1 VDRIVGARYGAEV
14 GRWAGL
20 AGQCFSQQLVD
31 NAAQPHRF
39 MTDRFAGALG
49 YSEAESDALGEVLD
63 TLQVS
68 FDLAD
73 NLADRE
79 ADRARGCNYLGACE
93 NVPLAVLTYLPAVL
107 AASAIDLVYTA
118 FRSEKFTPAAA
129 VAKLGKVIG
138 EMVRGQ
144 AEPSGS
150 PRRVDLLSGKQG
162 LLLCLPFWLREGA
175 TDLPCPTLY
184 FEQWA
189 YQFGCTWE
197 LNQVH
202 RDGGSPESRAAWTNA
217 MLETRLS
224 WPRFG
229 PFGPG
234 GPLQAQALFPACV
247 L

>member
-1 VDRIVGARYGAEV
+1 MLENCAH
-14 GRWAGL
+14 
-20 AGQCFSQQLVD
+20 
-31 NAAQPHRF
+31 PHRF
-39 MTDRFAGALG
+39 LTDRFAGALG
-49 YSEAESDALGEVLD
+49 YSENETSALGDVLD
-63 TLQVS
+63 VLQVS

-79 ADRARGCNYLGACE
+79 SDRVAGRNYLAPCE
-93 NVPLAVLTYLPAVL
+93 DVPLAVLSYLPAVL
-107 AASAIDLVYTA
+107 SASAIDLIYTTFCA
-118 FRSEKFTPAAA
+118 ERFTPQAA
-129 VAKLGKVIG
+129 VAKLGTVIG
-138 EMVRGQ
+138 QMVLGQ
-144 AEPSGS
+144 AEPDGS

-162 LLLCLPFWLREGA
+162 LLLCLPFWLRDGSP
-175 TDLPCPTLY
+175 DLPCPTPC

-197 LNQVH
+197 LNQVV
-202 RDGGSPESRAAWTNA
+202 RDGGANHGQAAWTNA

-234 GPLQAQALFPACV
+234 GALQARALFPECV